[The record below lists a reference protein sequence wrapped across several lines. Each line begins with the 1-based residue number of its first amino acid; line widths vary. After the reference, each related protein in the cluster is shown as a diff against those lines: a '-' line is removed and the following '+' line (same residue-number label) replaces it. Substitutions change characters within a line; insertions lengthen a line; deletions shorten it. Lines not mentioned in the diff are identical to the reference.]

1 MLLILK
7 GLASDGIFAHHR
19 CLPSFRQK
27 ALWRNRQR
35 KPPQSPAAF
44 SGVHPDPSRPPGFR
58 ACPPAA
64 RLPGN
69 RTGKAPLLLRT
80 TGDTE
85 EASPAKAYAGSSR
98 TEPTLR
104 YFVDKYPLFLDSSS
118 SLPSPVVTLS
128 YVDPGHASIAGFK
141 HHLQAYDAL
150 LRTLGDFH
158 FLYISNTRAHFARAT
173 GCFSSLVQLPPQV
186 DVSVEILR
194 YFRLRQAWETEQ
206 YGTLDSD
213 DIEWLQDATRRFRGG
228 KYDAGYS
235 AWASG
240 RVGELELRKEFV
252 QAQRQ
257 RTVEFRTYFTG
268 DWRGCR

>member
-1 MLLILK
+1 M
-7 GLASDGIFAHHR
+7 
-19 CLPSFRQK
+19 
-27 ALWRNRQR
+27 
-35 KPPQSPAAF
+35 
-44 SGVHPDPSRPPGFR
+44 
-58 ACPPAA
+58 
-64 RLPGN
+64 
-69 RTGKAPLLLRT
+69 RT
-80 TGDTE
+80 TGVYHLFAKRLYGEIGKENLRNRRRHSVEFIQTRLVLLDFVLAHQQHDYLETE
-85 EASPAKAYAGSSR
+85 PEKLRYFCEQLGIPRKHLPGRAYVGNSP

-118 SLPSPVVTLS
+118 VTSPVVTLS

-194 YFRLRQAWETEQ
+194 YFRLRQAWEMQQ